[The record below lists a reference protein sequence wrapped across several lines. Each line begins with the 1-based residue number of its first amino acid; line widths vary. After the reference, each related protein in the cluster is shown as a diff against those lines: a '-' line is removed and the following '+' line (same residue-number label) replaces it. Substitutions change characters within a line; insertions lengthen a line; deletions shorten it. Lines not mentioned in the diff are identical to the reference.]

1 MESICNITIIQF
13 WWQIRNYDRLD
24 RKRQTAKITI
34 ITFLNIKTSKITLK
48 FRLKEQ
54 LKKSKNT

>member
-34 ITFLNIKTSKITLK
+34 IPFLDIKTSKITIK
-48 FRLKEQ
+48 FRL
-54 LKKSKNT
+54 